1 MNGQITTI
9 DTNNYATMAKAMG
22 MAIEV
27 SDNKKT
33 NTLARL
39 KIQHSPIMGEMEIDG
54 KAVNVETIQGGA
66 FKLDVPEDN
75 VYYSDTVT
83 IRPFLQRFMYKR
95 FVANTGA
102 KDGEPLGQYHKTIM
116 SDNLNVDLKDNFG
129 GFNCGKPAGYIQDF
143 DSLPEKTKELIKQI
157 KRVRVVF
164 GVVTLDN
171 PVDEKGQPTELSD
184 LPFIWEIDNKDA
196 FKTIGDQF
204 NEYVKKSRLPIQHMI
219 HLSGTKANQLPN
231 GSYFYTPIA
240 EVDFSESFDVTDED
254 QKLFGDFVDWIKNFN
269 DYICKEWEEKVESRQ
284 NPVSEEEM
292 ETVESFIDIEGNN

>member
-22 MAIEV
+22 MAMEV

-54 KAVNVETIQGGA
+54 KTVNVETIQGGA

-157 KRVRVVF
+157 KRVRVLF
-164 GVVTLDN
+164 GLIDMPKAMDSN
-171 PVDEKGQPTELSD
+171 KVDMEIVSK
-184 LPFIWEIDNKDA
+184 PFIWEIDNRDA
-196 FKTIGDQF
+196 FKIVGQPF
-204 NEYVKKSRLPIQHMI
+204 AKLAKMKRLPIQHVM
-219 HLSGTKANQLPN
+219 SFSTEERKLPN
-231 GSYFYTPIA
+231 GNAFYLPKCD
-240 EVDFSESFDVTDED
+240 VDTSNQISIGEKD
-254 QKLFGDFVDWIKNFN
+254 QDMFADFMAWVQNYN
-269 DYICKEWEEKVESRQ
+269 DYINSEWDKRSASKSSEDYMEVVDTFVDVE
-284 NPVSEEEM
+284 
-292 ETVESFIDIEGNN
+292 

>member
-1 MNGQITTI
+1 MTGVMTTI
-9 DTNNYATMAKAMG
+9 DTNNYAGMAKAMG

-27 SDNKKT
+27 SENKKT

-54 KAVNVETIQGGA
+54 KTVNVETIQGGA

-157 KRVRVVF
+157 KRVRVLF
-164 GVVTLDN
+164 GLIDMPKAMDSN
-171 PVDEKGQPTELSD
+171 KVDMEIVSK
-184 LPFIWEIDNKDA
+184 PFIWEIDNRDA
-196 FKTIGDQF
+196 FKIVGQPF
-204 NEYVKKSRLPIQHMI
+204 AKLAKMKRLPIQHVM
-219 HLSGTKANQLPN
+219 SFSTEERKLPN
-231 GSYFYTPIA
+231 GNAFYLPKCD
-240 EVDFSESFDVTDED
+240 VDTSNQISIGEKD
-254 QKLFGDFVDWIKNFN
+254 QDMFADFMAWVQNYN
-269 DYICKEWEEKVESRQ
+269 DYINSEWDKRSASKSSEDYMEVVDTFVDVE
-284 NPVSEEEM
+284 
-292 ETVESFIDIEGNN
+292 